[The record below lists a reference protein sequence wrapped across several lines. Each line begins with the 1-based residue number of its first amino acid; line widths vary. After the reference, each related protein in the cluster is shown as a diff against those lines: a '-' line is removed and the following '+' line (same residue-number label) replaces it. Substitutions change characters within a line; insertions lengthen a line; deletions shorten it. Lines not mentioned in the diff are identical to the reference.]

1 MLGQMTAERPQQDY
15 YIARTIGRAKEH
27 VFKQMQGSFAARAA
41 AQPRQPETIA
51 VEPQSSSGSALVP
64 VEHLQSLVDLALDKR
79 LGQPLHVKKAC
90 KQCGAS
96 LERQHF
102 TSVQW
107 SKSEPVC
114 TSCSPVDER
123 FQGRVLQTKPCAR
136 CQLDVARDGFSKSQW
151 EHGAASV
158 CKACAVVRTS
168 ERDNS
173 RVWSI
178 SLSQFTYLCFLILF
192 SCNRIRDTCGCM
204 RNLFLSYIIFLYF
217 TLYSLILS
225 CIIYCGIWYIYIYI
239 LYYILYYML
248 NIYIY
253 IFFIVLY
260 IILYCIIIYCM
271 IYMLLYEI
279 VLYNMIFFEIYN

>member
-1 MLGQMTAERPQQDY
+1 MTAERPQQDY

-27 VFKQMQGSFAARAA
+27 VFKQMQGSSAARAA

-123 FQGRVLQTKPCAR
+123 FQGRLLQTKPCAR

-151 EHGAASV
+151 ERGAASV
-158 CKACAVVRTS
+158 CKACTVVRTT
-168 ERDNS
+168 ERHNS

-204 RNLFLSYIIFLYF
+204 RNLFLSYIILFYF
-217 TLYSLILS
+217 TLYSVILS
-225 CIIYCGIWYIYIYI
+225 CIIYCSICYIYIVLYI
-239 LYYILYYML
+239 VLYVKYL
-248 NIYIY
+248 YIY
-253 IFFIVLY
+253 IVLY

>member
-27 VFKQMQGSFAARAA
+27 VFKQMQGSSAARAA

-123 FQGRVLQTKPCAR
+123 FQGRLLQTKPCAR

-151 EHGAASV
+151 ERGAASV
-158 CKACAVVRTS
+158 CKACAVVRTT

-225 CIIYCGIWYIYIYI
+225 CIIYCGICYIYI

-253 IFFIVLY
+253 IYFVFY

>member
-27 VFKQMQGSFAARAA
+27 VFKQMQGSSAARAA

-64 VEHLQSLVDLALDKR
+64 VEHVQSLIDLALDKR
-79 LGQPLHVKKAC
+79 LGQPLHVKKDC

-123 FQGRVLQTKPCAR
+123 FQGRLLQTKPCAR

-151 EHGAASV
+151 ERGAASV
-158 CKACAVVRTS
+158 CKACTVVRTT
-168 ERDNS
+168 ERHNS
-173 RVWSI
+173 
-178 SLSQFTYLCFLILF
+178 SLEHFFVTVYIPMLSDSVFLQSYTRHLWLYEKFVFILYNIILF
-192 SCNRIRDTCGCM
+192 
-204 RNLFLSYIIFLYF
+204 YIIF
-217 TLYSLILS
+217 
-225 CIIYCGIWYIYIYI
+225 CYII
-239 LYYILYYML
+239 LYYILQYML
-248 NIYIY
+248 YIYCIIYCIICYISIYIY
-253 IFFIVLY
+253 
-260 IILYCIIIYCM
+260 CIIY
-271 IYMLLYEI
+271 YF
-279 VLYNMIFFEIYN
+279 VLHYYIL